1 MARHDTNRRFN
12 VSGDQKIQGYMSEF
26 SNGVF
31 AFAITLLVLD
41 IKLPAGTSKAEL
53 RSVLLSMWPNY
64 LGFLISFLVIGL
76 YWSVYI
82 RLFREII
89 RTDRGLVILN
99 LLYLLF
105 IVVIP
110 FSTSLIS
117 LYLGRLSVMV
127 YAGLMACAGY
137 MLTVLRIYAERNHR
151 LISRK
156 HSVQSIKGGVL
167 VSLIMP
173 IWFTISIGIAFFSSL
188 AAQIS
193 WMVAL
198 AAHIALVH
206 RLRYKVLL

>member
-1 MARHDTNRRFN
+1 MVRHNKNRRFSG
-12 VSGDQKIQGYMSEF
+12 SGDEKIQGHMSEF

-41 IKLPAGTSKAEL
+41 IKLPAGTSKADL
-53 RSVLLSMWPNY
+53 GSALLSMWPNY

-82 RLFREII
+82 RLFREIV

-99 LLYLLF
+99 LLF

-117 LYLGRLSVMV
+117 LYLSRLSVMV

-156 HSVQSIKGGVL
+156 YSVQSIKGGVL

-198 AAHIALVH
+198 AAHIALVY